1 LSMDIQIDGE
11 RFDLLD
17 EEFRTVGDVFE
28 RVDEWIAKKGRC
40 VVGITIDG
48 KQIGS
53 EQLGEITLRP
63 ADTFDRFEF
72 VTQSTS
78 DLVESLVGELE
89 SKIEEVGGLV
99 RELAMHFQGDVETP
113 PLDMLAKMVEVWRSI
128 LERIVSAAGL
138 LQIDLGALEVPGT
151 GLAGDHHDRV
161 TDTLNKLVSAVEHS
175 DFVLVA
181 DLLQYEVAPGV
192 EREAAV
198 LAALRRTATSPNTD

>member
-1 LSMDIQIDGE
+1 MDIQIDGE

-17 EEFRTVGDVFE
+17 EVPPTAGDVFD
-28 RVDEWIAKKGRC
+28 RVDEWIARKGRC

-48 KQIGS
+48 NQIS
-53 EQLGEITLRP
+53 SVQLGEITLRR
-63 ADTFDRFEF
+63 ADSFDRFEF

-89 SKIEEVGGLV
+89 SKIEELGGLA
-99 RELAMHFQGDVETP
+99 RELAMHFQGEVETP

-128 LERIVSAAGL
+128 LERIVTAAGL
-138 LQIDLGALEVPGT
+138 LRIEMGTLDVPGT

-161 TDTLNKLVSAVEHS
+161 TDTLNKIVSAVEQS

-181 DLLQYEVAPGV
+181 DLLEYEVAPGV

-198 LAALRRTATSPNTD
+198 LAALRRAATSPNTD